1 MALLVALQ
9 MADRQ
14 VISVAVAA
22 LAAGRD
28 VFKRGVFG
36 GDVLA
41 AHPARHLAVQLAG
54 YGGVDFDAQGGECAH
69 GADRKI

>member
-1 MALLVALQ
+1 MKFSQFIIKTACSPSIYYLSSYLIRSIITLLIICMALLVALQ

-28 VFKRGVFG
+28 VF
-36 GDVLA
+36 
-41 AHPARHLAVQLAG
+41 
-54 YGGVDFDAQGGECAH
+54 
-69 GADRKI
+69 